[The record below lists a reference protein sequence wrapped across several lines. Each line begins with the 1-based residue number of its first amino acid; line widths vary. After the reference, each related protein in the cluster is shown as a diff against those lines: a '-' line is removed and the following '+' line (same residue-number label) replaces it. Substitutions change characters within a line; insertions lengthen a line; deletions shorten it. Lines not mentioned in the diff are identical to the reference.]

1 MTDGSGKANYL
12 WKMKRQKRVS
22 FGKRPEAIREQGKIS
37 EVPCD
42 IPELRLITLH
52 RIGKIKK
59 AVYVRT
65 PQAGAEGIF
74 A

>member
-1 MTDGSGKANYL
+1 MLADRIDYEFIDNEDLYFPKN
-12 WKMKRQKRVS
+12 R
-22 FGKRPEAIREQGKIS
+22 F
-37 EVPCD
+37 D
-42 IPELRLITLH
+42 IPELCLITLH

>member
-1 MTDGSGKANYL
+1 LFFDEERKELSRITRRYN
-12 WKMKRQKRVS
+12 
-22 FGKRPEAIREQGKIS
+22 EALDAFFEEQGKIF
-37 EVPCD
+37 EVPID
-42 IPELRLITLH
+42 ILELLLITLH
-52 RIGKIKK
+52 RMGRITK

>member
-1 MTDGSGKANYL
+1 MNSRTISVNPDARGFRAEYELRRKNAG
-12 WKMKRQKRVS
+12 
-22 FGKRPEAIREQGKIS
+22 AIHEQVKIF

>member
-1 MTDGSGKANYL
+1 MTDGSGKANYM

-22 FGKRPEAIREQGKIS
+22 FGKRPEAIHEQVKIF

-42 IPELRLITLH
+42 IPELLLMTLH

-65 PQAGAEGIF
+65 PQAGAERIF

>member
-1 MTDGSGKANYL
+1 MNASGENFLKNESGFRAEYELRRKNA
-12 WKMKRQKRVS
+12 
-22 FGKRPEAIREQGKIS
+22 GAIHEQVKIF

>member
-1 MTDGSGKANYL
+1 MLADRIDYEFIDNEDLYFPKY
-12 WKMKRQKRVS
+12 R
-22 FGKRPEAIREQGKIS
+22 F
-37 EVPCD
+37 D